1 MSRIPL
7 CLAITALLLFP
18 VSLPLAGQ
26 ETPAAGVTGGTTGTD
41 SEKPRY
47 SSVEER
53 RLLVALQ
60 QERQNLVKEREALDR
75 KKKELKRLEDEVDK
89 KLDQLKKERLRLEE
103 LLAEKNAA
111 EQKRIRDLSKMYEKM
126 SPEKAARIFAELD
139 QELAISLLAN
149 MKTKAAARILNNM
162 NGDAAARLTT
172 AFSSLDGK

>member
-1 MSRIPL
+1 MSRSLL
-7 CLAITALLLFP
+7 CLAVLIVLLFP
-18 VSLPLAGQ
+18 AIMSGAGQ
-26 ETPAAGVTGGTTGTD
+26 DTPAASGTVDTT
-41 SEKPRY
+41 KPGEPKY

-60 QERQNLVKEREALDR
+60 QERQNLVREREALDR
-75 KKKELKRLEDEVDK
+75 KKKELKRLQAEVDK

-103 LLAEKNAA
+103 LLAEKDAA
-111 EQKRIRDLSKMYEKM
+111 EQKKIRELSKMYEKM
-126 SPEKAARIFAELD
+126 SPEKAARIFTDLD

-162 NGDAAARLTT
+162 DREAAARLTT